1 MEKGQETNGEI
12 SVTMV
17 WEVKGGVCVP
27 DPICAEHS
35 RYLRQSG
42 KACGIFVTAGT
53 VARSHPPCV
62 IPVTAQVVWVAFVCL
77 MTGVRIKTVL
87 FLTPLLDLGLPK
99 CFSSDL

>member
-1 MEKGQETNGEI
+1 MEKGQGTNGEI

-17 WEVKGGVCVP
+17 WEVKGYVCVP

-62 IPVTAQVVWVAFVCL
+62 IPVTAQIVRVAFVCL
-77 MTGVRIKTVL
+77 MIGVRIKDGIIPYS
-87 FLTPLLDLGLPK
+87 TPGSGSP
-99 CFSSDL
+99 